1 MALTH
6 RFQGTWLHVSTRH
19 LKEGEDRAST
29 QLLLVE
35 VEVSPAN
42 RKILGHQEVLD
53 LINTPADI
61 VDVMPNVFIQG
72 EGDVHELLSIFKRF
86 VRDVQG

>member
-1 MALTH
+1 M
-6 RFQGTWLHVSTRH
+6 
-19 LKEGEDRAST
+19 
-29 QLLLVE
+29 
-35 VEVSPAN
+35 SPAN